1 MFITTVLMT
10 VVTVVVATATTTT
23 IATLLQIWKI
33 ILVQFVLISTVCAS
47 VCLFPD
53 YHVRLIFSN
62 FQRPIILIMPCEN
75 FVLVAF
81 ESADMPTRWN
91 FSYCNYC
98 LECSV

>member
-23 IATLLQIWKI
+23 TTALLQIWKI
-33 ILVQFVLISTVCAS
+33 ILVQFVQISTVCAA

-62 FQRPIILIMPCEN
+62 FKRPIMLCEN
-75 FVLVAF
+75 FFLVAF

-91 FSYCNYC
+91 VSYCN
-98 LECSV
+98 SIKRVH